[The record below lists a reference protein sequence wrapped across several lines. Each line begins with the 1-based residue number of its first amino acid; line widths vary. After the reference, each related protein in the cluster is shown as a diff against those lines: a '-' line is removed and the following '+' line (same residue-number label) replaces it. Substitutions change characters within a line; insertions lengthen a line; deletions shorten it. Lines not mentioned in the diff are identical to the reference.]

1 MAFMVVLYCYMP
13 YNSNMLITCQYR
25 LNPTPEQASTMEA
38 WGELLRRHYN
48 YTLGQRLDWLHRT
61 RCRIDRCSIVYEPI
75 GNIPSRA
82 DYYTQA
88 SELRQTKELF
98 PEYKNIYADCQQQNL
113 MRLDKAWK
121 RFFVPD
127 KTAKRGG
134 RPRFKK
140 RGDICS
146 FTFPRV
152 NCPKAGAHLTGNIL
166 KLSKIGEIEVI
177 LHRPITDGFAIK
189 QVTLVKKA
197 DGWYASFSLED
208 GTVPD
213 PLPVDEVKSAVGID
227 VGLEKF
233 LATSD
238 GQAVKIPQ
246 FYQKSQGRLARQQRQ
261 LARMER
267 GSKNYQQ
274 QANKVACLHLHV
286 ARERKQFHYQVAHW
300 LCDQYDLIAFENL
313 NIKGLVR
320 TRLAK
325 SILDAAWGSFLNIL
339 QAVAV
344 KRGKWAIG
352 DDPRGTSIECS
363 SCGERVEKT
372 LRDRVHDCPHCR
384 LIIDRDWNSGINIL
398 NRVQRTLG
406 LAFAGCGGYLNASP
420 VRQQLSIVSLGSPHQ
435 VKDYGGGGCHLK
447 PWVREDTL
455 FKSIEVISV
464 KK

>member
-1 MAFMVVLYCYMP
+1 
-13 YNSNMLITCQYR
+13 MLITYQYK
-25 LNPTPEQASTMEA
+25 LCPTPEQASTMEV

-48 YTLGQRLDWLHRT
+48 YALAQRLDWLRRT
-61 RCRIDRCSIVYEPI
+61 RCQIDRCSIVSEPI
-75 GNIPSRA
+75 GDIPDKV

-121 RFFVPD
+121 RWLIPD
-127 KTAKRGG
+127 NKGKRGG

-152 NCPKAGAHLTGNIL
+152 NCQKAGAHLVGNIL

-177 LHRPITDGFAIK
+177 LHRPIPDGFTIK
-189 QVTLVKKA
+189 QATLVRKA
-197 DGWYASFSLED
+197 DGWYASLSLED

-213 PLPVDEVKSAVGID
+213 PLPVDEIKNAAGID

-238 GQAVKIPQ
+238 GQAVEIPQ
-246 FYQKSQGRLARQQRQ
+246 FYRSSQQQLARHQRQ

-267 GSKNYQQ
+267 GCKNHQRQ
-274 QANKVACLHLHV
+274 SNKVARLHLHV
-286 ARERKQFHYQVAHW
+286 ARQRKEFHYQVAHW

-313 NIKGLVR
+313 NIKGLAR

-363 SCGERVEKT
+363 GCSERVEKT
-372 LRDRVHDCPHCR
+372 LKDRVHNCPHCG

-398 NRVQRTLG
+398 NRAKRTLG
-406 LAFAGCGGYLNASP
+406 LAFAGCGGYLGTSP
-420 VRQQLSIVSLGSPHQ
+420 MRQQLSIAKLGSPHHNRKIWWGRMSHYQ
-435 VKDYGGGGCHLK
+435 FRLESNGKFCN
-447 PWVREDTL
+447 
-455 FKSIEVISV
+455 
-464 KK
+464 

>member
-1 MAFMVVLYCYMP
+1 
-13 YNSNMLITCQYR
+13 MLITYQYK
-25 LNPTPEQASTMEA
+25 LSPTPEQASTMEV

-48 YTLGQRLDWLHRT
+48 YALAQRLDWLRRT
-61 RCRIDRCSIVYEPI
+61 RCQIDRCSIVSEPI
-75 GNIPSRA
+75 GDIPDKV

-121 RFFVPD
+121 RWLIPD
-127 KTAKRGG
+127 NKGKRGG

-152 NCPKAGAHLTGNIL
+152 NCQKAGAHLVGNIL

-177 LHRPITDGFAIK
+177 LHRPIPDGFTIK
-189 QVTLVKKA
+189 QATLVRKA
-197 DGWYASFSLED
+197 DGWYASLSLED

-213 PLPVDEVKSAVGID
+213 PLPVDEIKNAVGID

-238 GQAVKIPQ
+238 GQAVEIPQ
-246 FYQKSQGRLARQQRQ
+246 FYRKSQQQLARHQRQ

-267 GSKNYQQ
+267 GSKNHQQ
-274 QANKVACLHLHV
+274 QSNKVARLHLHV
-286 ARERKQFHYQVAHW
+286 ARQRKEFHYQVAHW

-313 NIKGLVR
+313 NIKGLAR

-363 SCGERVEKT
+363 GCSERVEKT
-372 LRDRVHDCPHCR
+372 LKDRVHNCPHCG

-398 NRVQRTLG
+398 NRAKRTLG
-406 LAFAGCGGYLNASP
+406 LAFAGCGGYLGTSP
-420 VRQQLSIVSLGSPHQ
+420 MRQQLSIAKLGSPHHNRKIWWGRMSQ
-435 VKDYGGGGCHLK
+435 PITIYQ
-447 PWVREDTL
+447 P
-455 FKSIEVISV
+455 
-464 KK
+464 

>member
-1 MAFMVVLYCYMP
+1 
-13 YNSNMLITCQYR
+13 
-25 LNPTPEQASTMEA
+25 MEV

-48 YTLGQRLDWLHRT
+48 YALAQRLDWLRRT
-61 RCRIDRCSIVYEPI
+61 RCQIDRCSIVSEPI
-75 GNIPSRA
+75 GDIPDKV

-121 RFFVPD
+121 RWLIPD
-127 KTAKRGG
+127 NKGKRGG

-152 NCPKAGAHLTGNIL
+152 NCQKAGAHLVGNIL

-177 LHRPITDGFAIK
+177 LHRPIPDGFTIK
-189 QVTLVKKA
+189 QATLVRKA
-197 DGWYASFSLED
+197 DGWYASLSLED

-213 PLPVDEVKSAVGID
+213 PLPVDEIKNAVGID

-238 GQAVKIPQ
+238 GQAVEIPQ
-246 FYQKSQGRLARQQRQ
+246 FYRSSQQQLARHQRQ

-267 GSKNYQQ
+267 GCKNHQRQ
-274 QANKVACLHLHV
+274 SNKVARLHLHV
-286 ARERKQFHYQVAHW
+286 ARQRKEFHYQVAHW

-313 NIKGLVR
+313 NIKGLAR

-363 SCGERVEKT
+363 GCSERVEKT
-372 LRDRVHDCPHCR
+372 LKDRVHNCPHCG

-398 NRVQRTLG
+398 NRAKRTLG
-406 LAFAGCGGYLNASP
+406 LAFAGCGGYLGTSP
-420 VRQQLSIVSLGSPHQ
+420 MRQQLSIAKLGSPHHNRKIWWGRMSHYQ
-435 VKDYGGGGCHLK
+435 FRLESNGKFCN
-447 PWVREDTL
+447 
-455 FKSIEVISV
+455 
-464 KK
+464 

>member
-1 MAFMVVLYCYMP
+1 
-13 YNSNMLITCQYR
+13 MLITYQYK
-25 LNPTPEQASTMEA
+25 LCPTPEQASTMEV

-48 YTLGQRLDWLHRT
+48 YALAQRLDWLRRT
-61 RCRIDRCSIVYEPI
+61 RCQIDRCSIVSEPI
-75 GNIPSRA
+75 GDIPDKV

-88 SELRQTKELF
+88 SELPQTKELF

-121 RFFVPD
+121 RWLIPD
-127 KTAKRGG
+127 NKGKRGG

-152 NCPKAGAHLTGNIL
+152 NCQKAGAHLVGNIL

-177 LHRPITDGFAIK
+177 LHRPIPDGFTIK
-189 QVTLVKKA
+189 QATLVRKA
-197 DGWYASFSLED
+197 DGWYASLSLED

-213 PLPVDEVKSAVGID
+213 PLPVDEIKNAVGID

-238 GQAVKIPQ
+238 GQAVEIPQ
-246 FYQKSQGRLARQQRQ
+246 FYRSSQQQLARHQRQ

-267 GSKNYQQ
+267 GCKNHQRQ
-274 QANKVACLHLHV
+274 SNKVARLHLHV
-286 ARERKQFHYQVAHW
+286 ARQRKEFHYQVAHW

-313 NIKGLVR
+313 NIKGLAR

-363 SCGERVEKT
+363 GCSERVEKT
-372 LRDRVHDCPHCR
+372 LKDRVHNCPHCG

-398 NRVQRTLG
+398 NRAKRTLG
-406 LAFAGCGGYLNASP
+406 LAFAGCGGYLGTSP
-420 VRQQLSIVSLGSPHQ
+420 MRQQLSIAKLGSPHHNRKIWWGRMSHYQ
-435 VKDYGGGGCHLK
+435 FRLESNGKFCN
-447 PWVREDTL
+447 
-455 FKSIEVISV
+455 
-464 KK
+464 